1 MAAVL
6 ACAFSLTVAP
16 VGALAAPP
24 SDTETVA
31 EETDAAEEQ
40 EDAENGHTEDG
51 TADPAE
57 DGEGE
62 DTEGAEDG
70 EHTDETGADSEDE
83 DAEEPETSEANADTE
98 EGGTETTAAAET
110 KAANSVVLPAHATE
124 PETTAAEEA
133 EAEEPD
139 EETSE
144 YEDEIIPDTP
154 TYSAP
159 ADEQHVNVSFDF
171 TESSSSAYFS
181 GLTYPL
187 TLSLKEVD
195 TGRKLTLTIKSEGQ
209 ILEVEK
215 GDYAVRSLK
224 DSGKVPLMVAGD
236 TLHMYQNMEYPV
248 RFAANNALKMFM
260 DFLADNIL
268 LVLFFAFAALF
279 YKAVVIPRFA
289 SDIRRR

>member
-51 TADPAE
+51 TTDPAE
-57 DGEGE
+57 DGGG
-62 DTEGAEDG
+62 EGAGGTEDG
-70 EHTDETGADSEDE
+70 ENTSETGAATEDE
-83 DAEEPETSEANADTE
+83 DEGAEEPETSEADADADE
-98 EGGTETTAAAET
+98 DGAASET
-110 KAANSVVLPAHATE
+110 KAANSVVLPAHAAD
-124 PETTAAEEA
+124 PETTAADEA
-133 EAEEPD
+133 EAEKED
-139 EETSE
+139 EEVSE

-159 ADEQHVNVSFDF
+159 ADERHVNVSFNF
-171 TESSSSAYFS
+171 TETVSSSYFS
-181 GLTYPL
+181 ELTYPL

-215 GDYAVRSLK
+215 GDYAVRTLK
-224 DSGKVPLMVAGD
+224 DSGKVPLTVAGD
-236 TLHMYQNMEYPV
+236 TLHMYENMEYPV

>member
-6 ACAFSLTVAP
+6 ACAFSLMIAP
-16 VGALAAPP
+16 VGAVAAPP

-31 EETDAAEEQ
+31 EETDAAGGQ
-40 EDAENGHTEDG
+40 EDTENGHTEDG
-51 TADPAE
+51 TTDPAE

-62 DTEGAEDG
+62 GAESTEDG
-70 EHTDETGADSEDE
+70 EITDETGAEADGEGE
-83 DAEEPETSEANADTE
+83 DAEDPETNGADANADE
-98 EGGTETTAAAET
+98 VGTAAET
-110 KAANSVVLPAHATE
+110 KAANSVVLPAHATD
-124 PETTAAEEA
+124 PETAAADETEAVEEDEEA
-133 EAEEPD
+133 
-139 EETSE
+139 SE

-159 ADEQHVNVSFDF
+159 ADEQHVNVSFNF
-171 TESSSSAYFS
+171 TETVSSSYFS
-181 GLTYPL
+181 ELTYPL

-215 GDYAVRSLK
+215 GDYAVRTLK
-224 DSGKVPLMVAGD
+224 DSGKVPLTVAGD

-260 DFLADNIL
+260 DFIADNIL